1 MYIQKT
7 LKFTKQAW
15 GFMVNINGKNSDKFN
30 LPKENLLGFLRDF
43 YQCVLHVNYLWKLGN
58 NGDLNILSLT
68 SYYST
73 KQKPKTQ
80 LTNRTSHYST
90 ILNNNKKPYL
100 YAWLQDRLVFKI
112 SGSFSEFHWYFS
124 VRFCSVKAE

>member
-1 MYIQKT
+1 MKT
-7 LKFTKQAW
+7 QTSLIYLKK
-15 GFMVNINGKNSDKFN
+15 
-30 LPKENLLGFLRDF
+30 NLLGFLRDF

-112 SGSFSEFHWYFS
+112 SGCFFWVSLIL
-124 VRFCSVKAE
+124 FCSVLFSQSWINRRCNCKLRFCELHQEYIN